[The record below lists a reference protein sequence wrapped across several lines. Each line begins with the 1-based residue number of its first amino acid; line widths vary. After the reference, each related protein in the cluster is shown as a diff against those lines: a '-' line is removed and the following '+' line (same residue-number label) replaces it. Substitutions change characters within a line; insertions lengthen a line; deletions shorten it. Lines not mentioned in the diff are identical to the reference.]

1 MLLLFILSP
10 LLIVLPIP
18 TAVKITAILLALT
31 YSCMV
36 SKKVGL
42 FTRQKLIGDG
52 WYILPS
58 SMVLRFSLFVVLS
71 FLFVWLYLPDSLF
84 SVILG
89 NPWLWLAICFF
100 YAIFSVYPQEFL
112 YRLFF
117 FQRYQILFSN
127 PYVFLFV
134 NGCVF
139 SFAHLFLNNALVFTL
154 TFVGSLLFAL
164 TFKKSQSLML
174 VSIEHSV
181 YGAWLFT
188 LGLGEM
194 LAFPSV

>member
-1 MLLLFILSP
+1 MSLLFILSP

-36 SKKVGL
+36 SKKIGL

>member
-1 MLLLFILSP
+1 
-10 LLIVLPIP
+10 
-18 TAVKITAILLALT
+18 
-31 YSCMV
+31 
-36 SKKVGL
+36 
-42 FTRQKLIGDG
+42 
-52 WYILPS
+52 
-58 SMVLRFSLFVVLS
+58 
-71 FLFVWLYLPDSLF
+71 
-84 SVILG
+84 
-89 NPWLWLAICFF
+89 
-100 YAIFSVYPQEFL
+100 
-112 YRLFF
+112 
-117 FQRYQILFSN
+117 
-127 PYVFLFV
+127 VFLFV